1 MVGNTENLH
10 AIPLT
15 ILYIFCIVRQTVYL
29 GGQFMDKK
37 EIQDKLIDILAKHT
51 QIDTANLNPD
61 QHLKYDLGLD
71 SLDVAEMVY
80 EIEEEFGITI
90 SDESAEKIQKISDT
104 VDFIYEQMQG
114 NTEEGTAP
122 QES

>member
-1 MVGNTENLH
+1 
-10 AIPLT
+10 
-15 ILYIFCIVRQTVYL
+15 
-29 GGQFMDKK
+29 MDKK

-51 QIDTANLNPD
+51 QIDTANVNPD

-80 EIEEEFGITI
+80 EIEEEFGISI

-104 VDFIYEQMQG
+104 VDFIYEQMQS
-114 NTEEGTAP
+114 NAQEGTAT
-122 QES
+122 QEG

>member
-1 MVGNTENLH
+1 MEK
-10 AIPLT
+10 
-15 ILYIFCIVRQTVYL
+15 Q
-29 GGQFMDKK
+29 Q
-37 EIQDKLIDILAKHT
+37 IQEKLIEILSRHT
-51 QIDTANLNPD
+51 QIDPATVNPD

-104 VDFIYEQMQG
+104 VDFIYEQLNAG
-114 NTEEGTAP
+114 GTEAASTENT
-122 QES
+122 

>member
-1 MVGNTENLH
+1 MEK
-10 AIPLT
+10 
-15 ILYIFCIVRQTVYL
+15 Q
-29 GGQFMDKK
+29 
-37 EIQDKLIDILAKHT
+37 EIQEKLIEILSRHT
-51 QIDTANLNPD
+51 QIDPATVNPD

-104 VDFIYEQMQG
+104 VDFIYEQMNAG
-114 NTEEGTAP
+114 GAEAASTENT
-122 QES
+122 

>member
-1 MVGNTENLH
+1 
-10 AIPLT
+10 
-15 ILYIFCIVRQTVYL
+15 
-29 GGQFMDKK
+29 MDKK

-51 QIDTANLNPD
+51 QIDPANVNPD

-80 EIEEEFGITI
+80 EIEEEFGISI

-104 VDFIYEQMQG
+104 VDFIYEQLQSG
-114 NTEEGTAP
+114 TQEGTAT

>member
-1 MVGNTENLH
+1 
-10 AIPLT
+10 
-15 ILYIFCIVRQTVYL
+15 
-29 GGQFMDKK
+29 MDKK

-51 QIDTANLNPD
+51 QVDAANVNPD

-80 EIEEEFGITI
+80 EIEEEFGISI

-114 NTEEGTAP
+114 NANEGAAA
-122 QES
+122 QEN